1 MTTAQVMITLIL
13 GTLSILGILEIR
25 IKGLVKHYLQEL
37 KPNGGSSMKDS
48 VNRLERRIDEIMV
61 LLIKKDN

>member
-1 MTTAQVMITLIL
+1 MTTAQAIIAIVL
-13 GTLSILGILEIR
+13 GILSILGILEMR

-48 VNRLERRIDEIMV
+48 INRLERRIDEIMV
-61 LLIKKDN
+61 LLIKKDD

>member
-1 MTTAQVMITLIL
+1 MTTAQAIIALVL
-13 GTLSILGILEIR
+13 GILSILGILEMR

-61 LLIKKDN
+61 LLIKKDD

>member
-1 MTTAQVMITLIL
+1 MTTAQAIIAIVL
-13 GTLSILGILEIR
+13 GILSILGILEIR

>member
-1 MTTAQVMITLIL
+1 MTTAQAIIALVL
-13 GTLSILGILEIR
+13 GILSILGILEMR

>member
-1 MTTAQVMITLIL
+1 MTTAQVIVTLIL
-13 GTLSILGILEIR
+13 GILSILGILEIR
-25 IKGLVKHYLQEL
+25 IKGLVKHYLNEL

>member
-1 MTTAQVMITLIL
+1 MTTAQVIITLIL
-13 GTLSILGILEIR
+13 GILSILGILELR

-37 KPNGGSSMKDS
+37 RPNGGSSMKDS
-48 VNRLERRIDEIMV
+48 VDRLERRIDEIMV

>member
-1 MTTAQVMITLIL
+1 MTTAQAIIALVL
-13 GTLSILGILEIR
+13 GILSILGILEMR

-48 VNRLERRIDEIMV
+48 INRLERRIDEIMV